1 MRMTRLPI
9 RMIPLLTLLAVAGCS
24 SATPS
29 APSTSNGTYSQT
41 DLVVG
46 TGATANAGNTVNVGY
61 TGWLYDTGK
70 TDGKGNSFDSSPNF
84 PFVLGAGQV
93 IKGWDQGVA
102 GMKVGGRRRLIIP
115 PDLAYGNN
123 SPDTTKIPQNAT
135 LVFDIA
141 LTSVQ

>member
-1 MRMTRLPI
+1 MRMMTLLI
-9 RMIPLLTLLAVAGCS
+9 RMIPLLALLAVAGCS
-24 SATPS
+24 SSTPG
-29 APSTSNGTYSQT
+29 APTTSSGPYSQT

-46 TGATANAGNTVNVGY
+46 TGATANPGNRVTVGY
-61 TGWLYDTGK
+61 TGWLYDTSQP
-70 TDGKGNSFDSSPNF
+70 DGKGRSFDSSPGF
-84 PFVLGAGQV
+84 PFVLGTGAV

-102 GMKVGGRRRLIIP
+102 GMQVGGRRRLIIP

-135 LVFDIA
+135 LLFDIA